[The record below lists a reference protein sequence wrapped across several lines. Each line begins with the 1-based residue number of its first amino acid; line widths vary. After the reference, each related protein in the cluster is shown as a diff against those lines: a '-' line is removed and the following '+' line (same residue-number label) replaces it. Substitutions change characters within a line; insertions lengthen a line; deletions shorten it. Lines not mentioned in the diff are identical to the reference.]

1 MLLTLILLNL
11 PSRTTA
17 RLKLDIGSVFLPLF
31 GVAGSL
37 QQMANEAGDLAVPRR
52 ELLRQNQTLLHENQ
66 ELRLQAMRNEDIE
79 RENSRLRALLGWE
92 SHQPWKLKLAK
103 VVLRE
108 PSNWWR
114 SVEIDAGSRDGIKK
128 NMPVLTT
135 QGLVGRI
142 ASVSF
147 LRSQVVL
154 LGDSACR
161 VSARV
166 QNKTGETGIIGAS
179 SPINSEIVEMSYLSG
194 TTDLKPGQ
202 RVVTSGLGG
211 VFPEGIPIGKIID
224 LQTVDFGVA
233 SAARVRLAADL
244 SGLDEVWVVTQ

>member
-11 PSRTTA
+11 PNRVTA
-17 RLKLDIGSVFLPLF
+17 RLKLGIGSVFLPLF

-37 QQMANEAGDLAVPRR
+37 QQMEAEAGHLAVPRSK
-52 ELLRQNQTLLHENQ
+52 LVRQNETLLHQNQ
-66 ELRLQAMRNEDIE
+66 ELRLQAMRSQDIQ

-92 SHQPWKLKLAK
+92 SRQPWKLKLAR

-154 LGDSACR
+154 LGDSDCR

-166 QNKTGETGIIGAS
+166 ENKSGETGIIGAS
-179 SPINSEIVEMSYLSG
+179 SPLNSEIVEMSYLSG

-202 RVVTSGLGG
+202 PVVTSGLGG
-211 VFPEGIPIGKIID
+211 VFPEGIPIGKVID
-224 LQTVDFGVA
+224 SQPVDFGVA
-233 SAARVRLAADL
+233 SVARVRLAADL
-244 SGLDEVWVVTQ
+244 SGLDEVWIVLR